1 MAGKKRM
8 TQLQRLRKNM
18 NRVIREATKR
28 GYYWQPE
35 EVIKA
40 RKASL
45 KTLKRL
51 QANKWQK
58 LYAKAEYAS
67 PETGELVSGTTGRTL
82 ERRAAARKAAMTR
95 KGKTP
100 IPEYISRE
108 TSTISL
114 DIGQMRLARLR
125 EKINNIPTTVI
136 IKGRLFSVEGASRAD
151 IQNASNALSSMI
163 DAAIAERGE
172 EAVMAVLDDEM
183 AATMINEIVDFFM
196 KYGLSGDRGIS
207 GVGRRMVELHGLLF
221 GRAMSAGEAEAISAA
236 QMGIETYY
244 G

>member
-18 NRVIREATKR
+18 NRVIREAVKR
-28 GYYWQPE
+28 GYYWNPE
-35 EVIKA
+35 TVINV
-40 RKASL
+40 RKSSL

-51 QANKWQK
+51 QENKWEK
-58 LYAKAEYAS
+58 LYEKAVYAA
-67 PETGELVSGTTGRTL
+67 PETGELVSGATGRTL
-82 ERRAAARKAAMTR
+82 ERRVAARKAAMTR
-95 KGKTP
+95 KGKMQLP
-100 IPEYISRE
+100 KYVSRE
-108 TSTISL
+108 TSDISL

-125 EKINNIPTTVI
+125 EKINNIPTSVV

-183 AATMINEIVDFFM
+183 VATMINEIVDFFM

>member
-1 MAGKKRM
+1 MARKKRL

-35 EVIKA
+35 DVMQA

-51 QANKWQK
+51 QANNWQK
-58 LYAKAEYAS
+58 LYAKAEYAA

-95 KGKTP
+95 RGEKPMPK
-100 IPEYISRE
+100 YVSRE
-108 TSTISL
+108 TSDISL

-125 EKINNIPTTVI
+125 EKINNIPTSVV
-136 IKGRLFSVEGASRAD
+136 IKGRRFSIEGASRAD
-151 IQNASNALSSMI
+151 IQNAANALSSMI

-172 EAVMAVLDDEM
+172 EAVIAVLDDEM